1 MEQESTRFYVKA
13 PLKQS
18 KSYCQKYLK
27 ITDWHMN
34 FTPNKDTDFWPLP
47 QNKSTTKNF
56 PMWITKTRK
65 GSWLNASW
73 SSVDFL
79 YAIPLSR
86 LILSRTFKTFKKLNT
101 NFSSL
106 LETTFWLQLRSAL
119 LWNLAKRPGLLNAK
133 TIKFSSIKTMVRDS
147 SKSRV
152 PMNSKHSSQRPTQRS
167 FSRHLLL
174 NS

>member
-56 PMWITKTRK
+56 PM
-65 GSWLNASW
+65 
-73 SSVDFL
+73 
-79 YAIPLSR
+79 
-86 LILSRTFKTFKKLNT
+86 
-101 NFSSL
+101 
-106 LETTFWLQLRSAL
+106 
-119 LWNLAKRPGLLNAK
+119 
-133 TIKFSSIKTMVRDS
+133 
-147 SKSRV
+147 
-152 PMNSKHSSQRPTQRS
+152 
-167 FSRHLLL
+167 
-174 NS
+174 